1 MSGSGRYR
9 VVPIAAESGM
19 IELVRY
25 SPSRQEEWNAL
36 IGRSR
41 NGTFLFHRQYM
52 DYHTDHF
59 EDDSFLVMKRGKLE
73 AVIPG
78 NRDGGTFYSHQ
89 GLTYGGVIS
98 TEHILTRDM
107 LEIFDRLRDVVRGQ
121 GCTTM
126 VYKPVPAIYHIM
138 PAEEELY
145 ALFRCGARLVS
156 RQISS
161 AIVRPRTIPL
171 IESRKSGI
179 RKAKQFDITVLES
192 EDFEAFWE
200 ILSEALET
208 RFGRKPVHSC
218 QQIEMLH
225 CRFPA
230 NIKLHVAV
238 KDNRVVSGAVLYLTG
253 KVVHVQYIA
262 SSEIGRQTGALD
274 LLFDGLMNGVYA
286 NIPVFEFGTSTENGG
301 QVLNENLIFQKEGFG
316 GRGIVYDTYEC
327 TL

>member
-1 MSGSGRYR
+1 
-9 VVPIAAESGM
+9 M
-19 IELVRY
+19 IELVHY
-25 SPSRQEEWNAL
+25 SPSGQEEWNAL

-52 DYHTDHF
+52 DYHADHF
-59 EDDSFLVMKRGKLE
+59 GDDSFLVMKHGKLE

-78 NRDGGTFYSHQ
+78 NRSGNTFYSHQ

-107 LEIFDRLRDVVRGQ
+107 LEIFERFREIVREQ
-121 GCTTM
+121 GCSTM
-126 VYKPVPAIYHIM
+126 VYKPVPAIYHVM
-138 PAEEELY
+138 PAEEDLY

-179 RKAKQFDITVLES
+179 RKAKQLGIAILES
-192 EDFEAFWE
+192 EDWGAFWE
-200 ILSEALET
+200 ILSETLES
-208 RFGRKPVHSC
+208 RFGRKPVHSR

-225 CRFPA
+225 HRFPA

-238 KDNRVVSGAVLYLTG
+238 KDDRLVSGAVLYLTG
-253 KVVHVQYIA
+253 RVVHVQYIA
-262 SSEIGRQTGALD
+262 SSETGRQTGALD
-274 LLFDGLMNGVYA
+274 LLFDRLINEVYA
-286 NIPVFEFGTSTENGG
+286 DIPVFEFGTSTENGG

>member
-1 MSGSGRYR
+1 
-9 VVPIAAESGM
+9 M

-25 SPSRQEEWNAL
+25 SRERAEEWNAVVE
-36 IGRSR
+36 RSR
-41 NGTFLFHRQYM
+41 NGTFLFNRKYM
-52 DYHTDHF
+52 DYHADCF
-59 EDDSFLVMKRGKLE
+59 QDDSFFVTKHGKLE

-78 NRDGGTFYSHQ
+78 NRDGGTFHSHQ

-98 TEHILTRDM
+98 TENIVTHDM
-107 LEIFDRLRDVVRGQ
+107 LEILDRLREILRGQ
-121 GCTTM
+121 GCSKM
-126 VYKPVPAIYHIM
+126 IYKPVPAIYHVM
-138 PAEEELY
+138 PAEEDLY

-156 RQISS
+156 RQIAS
-161 AIVRPRTIPL
+161 AIIRPRTIPL

-179 RKAKQFDITVLES
+179 RKARQLQVQVREG
-192 EDFEAFWE
+192 EDWAAYWE

-208 RFGRKPVHSC
+208 RFGRKPVHSRE
-218 QQIEMLH
+218 QIELLH
-225 CRFPA
+225 RRFPA

-238 KDNRVVSGAVLYLTG
+238 KANRVISGAVLYLTG

-262 SSEIGRQTGALD
+262 SSEAGRQTGALD

-286 NIPVFEFGTSTENGG
+286 AVPVFEFGTSTGNDGRI
-301 QVLNENLIFQKEGFG
+301 LNESLIFQKEGFG